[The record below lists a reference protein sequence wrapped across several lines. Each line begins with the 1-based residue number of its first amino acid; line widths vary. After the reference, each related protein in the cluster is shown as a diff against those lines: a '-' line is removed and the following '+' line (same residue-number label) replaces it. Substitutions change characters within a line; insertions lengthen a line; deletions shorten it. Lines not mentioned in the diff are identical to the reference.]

1 MKGDRVCVSCRRVG
15 PRESFWRVVR
25 LPDGSIVIDSGMGRS
40 AYVCRC
46 LECLT
51 LAQKKQRL
59 GRSLRAQISPDLFA
73 ELHRRL
79 SIAPPEGLGPL
90 QATLEGGQELGNSLR
105 LGQDGIG

>member
-25 LPDGSIVIDSGMGRS
+25 LAHGAVVLDQGMGRS
-40 AYVCRC
+40 AYVCPC
-46 LECLT
+46 QECLA

-59 GRSLRAQISPDLFA
+59 GRSLRTPVPAELFA

-79 SIAPPEGLGPL
+79 SHDSP
-90 QATLEGGQELGNSLR
+90 GG
-105 LGQDGIG
+105 GIN